1 MVATL
6 MPGEGVPVADRMW
19 NEKGSVRHL
28 VGLFSV
34 LRPLI
39 VRTGSRCRWRRC
51 GCFGRRLAG
60 VVLRGGR
67 RRWGAGGRLVL
78 WLGPKEP
85 HCLAGVSGGRDGSPA
100 AVPERWSVAR
110 ACGGAP
116 EPRLRER
123 PSCGQCV
130 AGAGGR
136 GRWFGAGG
144 RGPGRWWPMVRGVR
158 RGSRAVTAAGLVRLR
173 T

>member
-1 MVATL
+1 MRRGKRVPASL
-6 MPGEGVPVADRMW
+6 DPGGLWILLDLPALVLRAGGCARRAAVVVPVRADAGW
-19 NEKGSVRHL
+19 
-28 VGLFSV
+28 
-34 LRPLI
+34 
-39 VRTGSRCRWRRC
+39 
-51 GCFGRRLAG
+51 RLAG
-60 VVLRGGR
+60 LVLRGGR